1 VADVSTT
8 ASDPVGREV
17 SAVPRVPA
25 DPAGLTTHEVRL
37 VDGRFMHA
45 ECSCGWRT
53 AGRRNRATV
62 RAEARDHA
70 LLHAGTV
77 GAGQPS
83 STF

>member
-1 VADVSTT
+1 VQRAADV
-8 ASDPVGREV
+8 DLREAAATV
-17 SAVPRVPA
+17 SVPSHP
-25 DPAGLTTHEVRL
+25 GSLTHEVTL

-70 LLHAGTV
+70 LPHAGT
-77 GAGQPS
+77 AH
-83 STF
+83 